1 MEKKSLIIGA
11 MTNYD
16 FDKVAPWI
24 KSVNECGFEGD
35 KTMIVFNAS
44 FDTVQKI
51 SDSGFSVVVFD
62 QDDESQMFR
71 HETPAPIHIERFFH
85 IYNYLKDTW
94 QDYDYVVTTDVK
106 DVIFQKN
113 PIDWLK
119 ENLGDKK
126 LVAGSEAL
134 KYKDESWG
142 DENLMQTYGPYVY
155 EIFKE
160 NEIYN
165 VGTLGGTA
173 EYMKDL
179 AFNIFFNSVS
189 RPIRIVDQAVFNVL
203 IQTQPFKDVIK
214 FAKQSDGWA
223 CQAGTVADPSKMDTF
238 RPNLLEAEPQ
248 WFAGKVLTST
258 FKEFTI
264 VHQYDRVPE
273 WKEVIEAKYK

>member
-11 MTNYD
+11 MTNYS

-24 KSVNECGFEGD
+24 NSVNQCGFEGD
-35 KTMIVFNAS
+35 KIMIVFNGS
-44 FDTVQKI
+44 YETVQKI
-51 SDSGFSVVVFD
+51 SDSGFNVIVFE
-62 QDDESQMFR
+62 DDEQNQMFN
-71 HETPAPIHIERFFH
+71 HETPVPIHVERFFH
-85 IYNYLKDTW
+85 IYNLLKDTW

-106 DVIFQKN
+106 DVVFQKN
-113 PIDWLK
+113 PIEWLK

-126 LVAGSEAL
+126 LVAGSEAIR
-134 KYKDESWG
+134 YKDEAWG
-142 DENLMQTYGPYVY
+142 DENLMQTYGPYIY
-155 EIFKE
+155 SIFKE

-189 RPIRIVDQAVFNVL
+189 RPIKIVDQAVFNVL
-203 IQTQPFKDVIK
+203 IQTQPFKDSIY

-223 CQAGTVADPSKMDTF
+223 CQAGTVADPSKMDVF
-238 RPNLLEAEPQ
+238 RPNLLEAEPI
-248 WFAGKVLTST
+248 WNDGKVLTST

-264 VHQYDRVPE
+264 VHQYDRVPD
-273 WKEVIEAKYK
+273 WKDVIESKYK